1 MAKDP
6 LWDSHTTNWDDTLQD
21 WDGITVKIFNKI
33 KRAWDMTREFSDNRT
48 LLRNVKRNL
57 GSSIMILGN
66 NIRKLNKN

>member
-6 LWDSHTTNWDDTLQD
+6 YWDSHTSNWDDALQD
-21 WDGITVKIFNKI
+21 WDGVTVKIFNKI
-33 KRAWDMTREFSDNRT
+33 KRAWDMTREFTDNRKI
-48 LLRNVKRNL
+48 LSDVKRNL

>member
-6 LWDSHTTNWDDTLQD
+6 YWDSHTSNWDDTLQD
-21 WDGITVKIFNKI
+21 WDGVTVKIFNKI
-33 KRAWDMTREFSDNRT
+33 KRAWDMTREFTDNRKI
-48 LLRNVKRNL
+48 LSDVKRNL